1 MLRPASK
8 PLASL
13 DRRPARAVVPT
24 PVPSPAMK
32 RSLLAILTVL
42 LVLGAPGS
50 ASAAGLTDDCQ
61 DGKIDGTYSQAQYR
75 QALQDIATDLDEYS
89 DCRAVIRRAQL
100 AAARR
105 GSGGGGQATGSA
117 GTGGGGGT
125 GAGGGGT
132 GAGGSGADASN
143 TVRPDPLQGA
153 TSDERRALKD
163 ATAGGD
169 APVTVAGV
177 PIRPGSG
184 LGDVTHDVP
193 GPLLALLVLLGVAAA
208 GGAAWL
214 IRSRVSARRAG

>member
-1 MLRPASK
+1 
-8 PLASL
+8 
-13 DRRPARAVVPT
+13 
-24 PVPSPAMK
+24 MK
-32 RSLLAILTVL
+32 RSLLAILTAL
-42 LVLGAPGS
+42 LVLAAPGS

-105 GSGGGGQATGSA
+105 GSGGGGPGTGSA
-117 GTGGGGGT
+117 GTGGGGT

-132 GAGGSGADASN
+132 GAGGSGADTSN

-153 TSDERRALKD
+153 TADERRALKD
-163 ATAGGD
+163 ATTGGD
-169 APVTVAGV
+169 APVTVAGIPV
-177 PIRPGSG
+177 RPGSG
-184 LGDVTHDVP
+184 TEDVTHDVP

-208 GGAAWL
+208 GGGAWL